1 MSTLLSNILKKHLLK
16 LKKNTIKWSRNL
28 SVDFVVMLDLA
39 SKLNCVYCS
48 FSPKNFNVC
57 LFGFFWQ
64 NNFYLGSV
72 GELLLQKTV
81 LVRMIKKDNYS
92 VKNKSSNVTVSRMGK
107 CYSRFPSS
115 HFFVLCPRRKLKKDR
130 ATDSNIAYFLYKPK
144 KPIRIWLNH
153 SWANQRKLI
162 EVDWFQ
168 ELT

>member
-1 MSTLLSNILKKHLLK
+1 MVEKLIGRFCGDVRFSIKVKLRLLQ
-16 LKKNTIKWSRNL
+16 
-28 SVDFVVMLDLA
+28 F
-39 SKLNCVYCS
+39 
-48 FSPKNFNVC
+48 F

-64 NNFYLGSV
+64 NNFYLSSV
-72 GELLLQKTV
+72 GELLLQKTA

-92 VKNKSSNVTVSRMGK
+92 VKNKSSNVTVIRMGK
-107 CYSRFPSS
+107 CYLRFPSS

>member
-48 FSPKNFNVC
+48 FSLKNFNVC

-64 NNFYLGSV
+64 NNFYLSSV
-72 GELLLQKTV
+72 GELLLQKTA
-81 LVRMIKKDNYS
+81 LVRMIKKDDYS

-162 EVDWFQ
+162 EVD
-168 ELT
+168 

>member
-64 NNFYLGSV
+64 NNFYLSSV
-72 GELLLQKTV
+72 GELLLQKTA
-81 LVRMIKKDNYS
+81 LVRMIKKDDYS
-92 VKNKSSNVTVSRMGK
+92 VKNKSSNVTVNGEMLFTIPFIS
-107 CYSRFPSS
+107 F
-115 HFFVLCPRRKLKKDR
+115 LCPMSKKKVEER
-130 ATDSNIAYFLYKPK
+130 SSY
-144 KPIRIWLNH
+144 
-153 SWANQRKLI
+153 
-162 EVDWFQ
+162 
-168 ELT
+168 

>member
-64 NNFYLGSV
+64 NNFYLSSV
-72 GELLLQKTV
+72 GELLLQKTA
-81 LVRMIKKDNYS
+81 LVRMIKKDDYS

-162 EVDWFQ
+162 EVD
-168 ELT
+168 

>member
-1 MSTLLSNILKKHLLK
+1 MLKKTFIEI
-16 LKKNTIKWSRNL
+16 KKKTIKWSRNL
-28 SVDFVVMLDLA
+28 SVYFVVMLDLA

-64 NNFYLGSV
+64 NNFYLSSV
-72 GELLLQKTV
+72 GELLLQKTA
-81 LVRMIKKDNYS
+81 LVRMIKKDDYS

-162 EVDWFQ
+162 EVD
-168 ELT
+168 

>member
-64 NNFYLGSV
+64 NNFYLSSV
-72 GELLLQKTV
+72 GELLLQKTS
-81 LVRMIKKDNYS
+81 LVRMIKKDDYS
-92 VKNKSSNVTVSRMGK
+92 VKNKSSNVTVSRMRK

-162 EVDWFQ
+162 EVD
-168 ELT
+168 

>member
-1 MSTLLSNILKKHLLK
+1 MVEKLIGRFCGDVRFSIKVKLRLLQ
-16 LKKNTIKWSRNL
+16 
-28 SVDFVVMLDLA
+28 F
-39 SKLNCVYCS
+39 
-48 FSPKNFNVC
+48 F

-64 NNFYLGSV
+64 NNFYLSSV
-72 GELLLQKTV
+72 GELLLQKTA

-92 VKNKSSNVTVSRMGK
+92 VKNKSSNVTVIRMGK
-107 CYSRFPSS
+107 CYLRFPSS

-162 EVDWFQ
+162 EVV
-168 ELT
+168 

>member
-39 SKLNCVYCS
+39 SKLHCVYCS
-48 FSPKNFNVC
+48 FSPKNFNVY

-64 NNFYLGSV
+64 NNFYLSSV
-72 GELLLQKTV
+72 GELLLQKTA
-81 LVRMIKKDNYS
+81 LVRMIKKDDYS

-162 EVDWFQ
+162 EVD
-168 ELT
+168 

>member
-1 MSTLLSNILKKHLLK
+1 
-16 LKKNTIKWSRNL
+16 
-28 SVDFVVMLDLA
+28 MLDLA

-64 NNFYLGSV
+64 NNFYLSSV
-72 GELLLQKTV
+72 GELLLQKTA
-81 LVRMIKKDNYS
+81 LVRMIKKDDYS

-168 ELT
+168 ELTW

>member
-1 MSTLLSNILKKHLLK
+1 MDWGSFFGCKK
-16 LKKNTIKWSRNL
+16 KKNTIKWSRNL
-28 SVDFVVMLDLA
+28 SVDYVVMLDLA

-64 NNFYLGSV
+64 NNFYLSSV
-72 GELLLQKTV
+72 GDLLLQKTA

-92 VKNKSSNVTVSRMGK
+92 VKNKSSNVTVSPMGK

-144 KPIRIWLNH
+144 KPIRIWLNY

-162 EVDWFQ
+162 EVD
-168 ELT
+168 

>member
-64 NNFYLGSV
+64 NNSYLSSV
-72 GELLLQKTV
+72 GELLLQKTA

-92 VKNKSSNVTVSRMGK
+92 VKNKSSNVTVIRMGK

-162 EVDWFQ
+162 EVD
-168 ELT
+168 

>member
-1 MSTLLSNILKKHLLK
+1 MVEKLIGRLCGDVRFSIKVKLRLLQFFTENFQCLFVWFFSGRIISIWAQWRAVIT
-16 LKKNTIKWSRNL
+16 KKNS
-28 SVDFVVMLDLA
+28 
-39 SKLNCVYCS
+39 
-48 FSPKNFNVC
+48 
-57 LFGFFWQ
+57 
-64 NNFYLGSV
+64 
-72 GELLLQKTV
+72 LL
-81 LVRMIKKDNYS
+81 RMIKKDDYS

-168 ELT
+168 ELTW

>member
-16 LKKNTIKWSRNL
+16 FKKNTIKWSRNL

-64 NNFYLGSV
+64 NNFYLSSV
-72 GELLLQKTV
+72 GELLLQKTA
-81 LVRMIKKDNYS
+81 LVRMIKKDDYS

-162 EVDWFQ
+162 EVD
-168 ELT
+168 